1 MNVTMLIAEYL
12 IIGFQVLLFLTLI
25 LLKIEHVPLKLFFE
39 SLNNSIFNNQF
50 NVLMGAAILGF
61 TYLLGMLMDTIWYRV
76 THKWRKG
83 LVKKDLKFYFTNRIE
98 QEKTKE
104 EDEINQTRK
113 FTTDDFY
120 SVENKIYG
128 QDGLRER
135 IYRRRGRIRIFGS
148 SLFHIPLIVFSLSL
162 NVFEWWII
170 VLGIILEI
178 FLFYAFMIVNKEYIK
193 MIVFYKT

>member
-1 MNVTMLIAEYL
+1 
-12 IIGFQVLLFLTLI
+12 
-25 LLKIEHVPLKLFFE
+25 
-39 SLNNSIFNNQF
+39 
-50 NVLMGAAILGF
+50 MGAAILGF

-135 IYRRRGRIRIFGS
+135 IYRRRGRIRIFRS